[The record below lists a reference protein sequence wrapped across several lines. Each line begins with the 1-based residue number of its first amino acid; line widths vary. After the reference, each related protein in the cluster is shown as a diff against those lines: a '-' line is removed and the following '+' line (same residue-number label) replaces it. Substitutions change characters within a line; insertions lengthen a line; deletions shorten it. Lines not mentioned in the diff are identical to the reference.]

1 MGYKNLLIVI
11 LILCLTLVGCNSEE
25 EVVESVNTI
34 DEKITVGLEESNP
47 VDLDQ
52 ESDKKSEEVQEESDV
67 QEAEKEEEEV
77 LPEGMTIN
85 PLTGLPVRE
94 EAVAHRPV
102 AITINNLYSALPQS
116 GISQADIIYETLAE
130 GGITRLISVFQDIES
145 VEKLGPVRSARRY
158 FLDFA
163 LDQDAIYVHYGQD
176 PAIINVHAQLG
187 VANLNGLSYL
197 DTIMCWRDN
206 SRVAPHNVY
215 TSGDKIMAAWDTV
228 GYRKEKKE
236 DHIMA
241 FNFNN
246 GDEVFEGTGQALKV
260 SIPYSYYITG
270 EFVYNE
276 EEGIYKRYHFNEEHI
291 DANTGDI
298 LTTKNI
304 ILQYAN
310 IYQRPGDTEGRL
322 DIETISSGKGIYIS
336 EGMKKE
342 ITWEKTEQYE
352 PTQFYDENGNRLKIN
367 KGNTWICVLPL
378 GTEVSFE

>member
-1 MGYKNLLIVI
+1 MRYKTISI
-11 LILCLTLVGCNSEE
+11 IMLILCLTLVGCNGDA
-25 EVVESVNTI
+25 EVVESVNLIEEELTI
-34 DEKITVGLEESNP
+34 GLEESNP
-47 VDLDQ
+47 VDMNQ
-52 ESDKKSEEVQEESDV
+52 ESDEQSEEVQEEVDSEDV
-67 QEAEKEEEEV
+67 VEEEEEV
-77 LPEGMTIN
+77 LPEGMAVN

-94 EAVAHRPV
+94 EAIEHRPV
-102 AITINNLYSALPQS
+102 AVTINNLYSALPQS

-163 LDQDAIYVHYGQD
+163 LDQDAIYVHYGED
-176 PAIINVHAQLG
+176 PAIMNVHAQLG

-215 TSGDKIMAAWDTV
+215 TNGEKIMAAWETV

-236 DHIMA
+236 DHDMA
-241 FNFNN
+241 FDFNE
-246 GDEVFEGTGQALKV
+246 GDEVFQGTGQALKV

-276 EEGIYKRYHFNEEHI
+276 EEEVYKRYHFNEEHI
-291 DANTGDI
+291 DANTGEI

-304 ILQYAN
+304 ILQYTN

-322 DIETISSGKGIYIS
+322 DMDSIGNGKGVYIS
-336 EGMKKE
+336 DGMKKE
-342 ITWEKTEQYE
+342 ITWEKTGQYD
-352 PTQFYDENGNRLKIN
+352 PTQYYDENGNRLKIN